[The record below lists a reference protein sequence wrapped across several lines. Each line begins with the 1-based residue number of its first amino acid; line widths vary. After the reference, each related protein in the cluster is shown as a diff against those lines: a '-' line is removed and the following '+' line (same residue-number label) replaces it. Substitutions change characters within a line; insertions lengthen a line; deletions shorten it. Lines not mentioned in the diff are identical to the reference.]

1 MSQVLLSTRDTAR
14 LLGVQ
19 PNTLWVWRKAGRGPR
34 ALMLNRRLCKYRLAD
49 VEAWLASKALRGDDL
64 A

>member
-1 MSQVLLSTRDTAR
+1 M
-14 LLGVQ
+14 
-19 PNTLWVWRKAGRGPR
+19 
-34 ALMLNRRLCKYRLAD
+34 MLHHRLCKYRLAD